1 MNKAIQIPYNSLF
14 PLKCRLAAE
23 AGFTHIAVNFTEVT
37 ATTEAQWEAV
47 TEDIRQILEEN
58 HLGCIQSHPYYY
70 DLMKSSEILE
80 EEHEFAIRQAII
92 ASGKLGASWCV
103 LHPRTSLSTGR
114 YVSASFE
121 DNRRAFSGYLE
132 VAAKYGTGIAAEN
145 LPVFGMKPAIPFYS
159 SGYEDLANLADSFR
173 DPRMAICWD
182 TGHAHL
188 MSFDQAEAVRFLGS
202 RIQCTHIHDNFRQ
215 MDNHLPPDQGNL
227 PWDNVMK
234 AISEI
239 GYRGALTLETHCC
252 YTEPGL
258 LASFARHN
266 FACLEFLEGL
276 M

>member
-1 MNKAIQIPYNSLF
+1 MIKAIQIPYNALF

-47 TEDIRQILEEN
+47 TEDIRQILEDN
-58 HLGCIQSHPYYY
+58 SIGCIQSHPYYY
-70 DLMKSSEILE
+70 DLMRSSELVEDI
-80 EEHEFAIRQAII
+80 HEFAIRQAII

-121 DNRRAFSGYLE
+121 DNRKVFSGYLE
-132 VAAKYGTGIAAEN
+132 LAAKYGTGIAAEN
-145 LPVFGMKPAIPFYS
+145 LPVFGIKPAIPFYS
-159 SGYEDLANLADSFR
+159 SSYEDLCNLADSFH

-182 TGHAHL
+182 TGHANL
-188 MSFDQAEAVRFLGS
+188 MSFDQAEAIRFLGS
-202 RIQCTHIHDNFRQ
+202 RIQCTHIHNNFKQ

-227 PWDNVMK
+227 PWDKVMK
-234 AISEI
+234 AFSDI
-239 GYRGALTLETHCC
+239 GYRGPLTLETHCC
-252 YTEPGL
+252 YTEPKL

-266 FACLEFLEGL
+266 FACLTYLEGL